1 MVLSDRLESFI
12 LNTIQYII
20 NISHKLRRKRN
31 EDLKATSSSLSRGRM
46 TKERMINVKK
56 YNKYGAKVTREIS
69 MRTGFFNVLNKMGLI
84 NAKNW
89 EKLND

>member
-1 MVLSDRLESFI
+1 
-12 LNTIQYII
+12 
-20 NISHKLRRKRN
+20 
-31 EDLKATSSSLSRGRM
+31 M

-89 EKLND
+89 EKVNN